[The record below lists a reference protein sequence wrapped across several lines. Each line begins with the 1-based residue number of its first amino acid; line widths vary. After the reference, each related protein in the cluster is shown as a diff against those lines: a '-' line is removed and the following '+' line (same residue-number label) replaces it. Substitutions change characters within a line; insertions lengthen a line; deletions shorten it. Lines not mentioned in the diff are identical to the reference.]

1 MNELPAEL
9 LRYSRHI
16 ALPSFG
22 ERGQKRIGA
31 ASMLV
36 VGLGGLGSIAAT
48 YLAAAGVG
56 RLLVN
61 DFDTV
66 DLTNLQRQLLYRMPD
81 IGQAKTASA
90 GESLRILN
98 PDIEIAEIAGRL
110 SGRALEEAV
119 GSADVVVD
127 ASDNFGTRFALNTV
141 CVRTGTPLVS
151 GAAIQYRGQITV
163 FEPARAESPC
173 YACLYDEEAEGLE
186 DCAGNGVL
194 GPVVGVIGSLQAVE
208 ALKLASGVGTP
219 LTGRLLH
226 FDALAADFHSSRI
239 ARDPACPVCGSTA

>member
-1 MNELPAEL
+1 MNEIPAEL

-22 ERGQKRIGA
+22 TQGQRRIGA
-31 ASMLV
+31 ASVLV
-36 VGLGGLGSIAAT
+36 VGLGGLGSIAAA

-56 RLLVN
+56 RLLIN

-66 DLTNLQRQLLYRMPD
+66 DLTNLQRQLLYRLPD
-81 IGQAKTASA
+81 IGHAKTSSA
-90 GESLRILN
+90 GANLRSLN
-98 PDIEIAEIAGRL
+98 PDIEIREIAGRL

-127 ASDNFGTRFALNTV
+127 ASDNFGTRFALNAA
-141 CVRTGTPLVS
+141 CVRAGTPLVS
-151 GAAIQYRGQITV
+151 GAAIQYRGQVTV
-163 FEPARAESPC
+163 FEPAQAHSPC
-173 YACLYDEEAEGLE
+173 YACLYDEQAEGLE

-194 GPVVGVIGSLQAVE
+194 GPVVGVIGSLQAAE
-208 ALKLASGVGTP
+208 ALKLASGVGEA

-226 FDALAADFHSSRI
+226 FDALAGAFRSSRI